1 LPLAVFSRTTH
12 HREVVLSCANRV
24 PLVSSGLA
32 VFTVALLA
40 GSASADPNPNSGRV
54 PVTQPPDQVITGVCP
69 FPIFIETLANK
80 EYSKT
85 HKNGVEVITGRLVV
99 RITNT
104 VTGESR
110 VYNISGPVHITRDG
124 PIETDVFG
132 GRSLLLDPSFGVLV
146 TSGRVVGT
154 FNTETGEFRIVSQ
167 RGHAEDVCAT
177 LAA

>member
-1 LPLAVFSRTTH
+1 LAV
-12 HREVVLSCANRV
+12 V
-24 PLVSSGLA
+24 
-32 VFTVALLA
+32 TVALLA

-54 PVTQPPDQVITGVCP
+54 PVIQPPEDVITEVCP
-69 FPIFIETLANK
+69 FPIFIETLAAK
-80 EYSKT
+80 EFSKT
-85 HKNGVEVITGRLVV
+85 HENGVEIITGRLVV

-104 VTGESR
+104 ETGESQ

-124 PIETDVFG
+124 PIETDIFG

-154 FNTETGEFRIVSQ
+154 FNTDTGEFRIVSR
-167 RGHAEDVCAT
+167 RGHVEDVCAT

>member
-1 LPLAVFSRTTH
+1 MRRAHALH
-12 HREVVLSCANRV
+12 VL
-24 PLVSSGLA
+24 GLA

-54 PVTQPPDQVITGVCP
+54 PVTQPPDEVIPDVCP
-69 FPIFIETLANK
+69 FLIFIETLVNK

-85 HKNGVEVITGRLVV
+85 HKNGVEIITGRLVV

-104 VTGESR
+104 DTGESR
-110 VYNISGPVHITRDG
+110 VCNISGPVHITRDG

-132 GRSLLLDPSFGVLV
+132 GRSLLIDPLFGVLV

>member
-1 LPLAVFSRTTH
+1 MRKSRA
-12 HREVVLSCANRV
+12 LSV
-24 PLVSSGLA
+24 IGLA

-54 PVTQPPDQVITGVCP
+54 PVTSPPDDVITDVCP
-69 FPIFIETLANK
+69 FPIFIETLVNK

-85 HKNGVEVITGRLVV
+85 HKNGVEIITGRLVV
-99 RITNT
+99 RVTNT
-104 VTGESR
+104 ETGESR

-132 GRSLLLDPSFGVLV
+132 GRSLLLDPSFGALV

>member
-1 LPLAVFSRTTH
+1 MRKCRALR
-12 HREVVLSCANRV
+12 VL
-24 PLVSSGLA
+24 GLA

-54 PVTQPPDQVITGVCP
+54 PVTQPPDEVITGICP
-69 FPIFIETLANK
+69 FPIFIETLVNK
-80 EYSKT
+80 EFSKT
-85 HKNGVEVITGRLVV
+85 HKNGVEIITGRLVV

-104 VTGESR
+104 ETGESR

-124 PIETDVFG
+124 PIETDIFG
-132 GRSLLLDPSFGVLV
+132 GRSLLIDPSFGALV

-154 FNTETGEFRIVSQ
+154 FNTETGEFRIVSR